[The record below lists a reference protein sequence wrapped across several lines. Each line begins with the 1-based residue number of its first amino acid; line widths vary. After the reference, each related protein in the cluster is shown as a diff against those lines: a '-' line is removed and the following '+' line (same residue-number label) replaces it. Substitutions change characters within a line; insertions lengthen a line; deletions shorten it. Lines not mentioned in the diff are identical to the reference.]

1 MMIWVYIFVAVG
13 STCRAGACPAVFAGS
28 YRCHLWS
35 GSLVARSRR
44 LKLGSFVDSIPK
56 SPAGKILRRQLTNH
70 VQAGAVILL
79 YLLACV
85 HETEI
90 VCKENQST
98 IFELK
103 E

>member
-1 MMIWVYIFVAVG
+1 DGFLFVVDRLKELIKYKGYELELVLQSLPEVIDA
-13 STCRAGACPAVFAGS
+13 TC
-28 YRCHLWS
+28 

-79 YLLACV
+79 YLLA
-85 HETEI
+85 
-90 VCKENQST
+90 
-98 IFELK
+98 
-103 E
+103 